1 MNMRLLDEKRIE
13 NDPDEV
19 RHRHK
24 NTQKTHRNNK
34 RVQRNVL
41 RNIFGPNL
49 IPPASEMRPGYL
61 KRTREKTSQELRL

>member
-19 RHRHK
+19 RHRHT

-41 RNIFGPNL
+41 RNIFGAKLN
-49 IPPASEMRPGYL
+49 S
-61 KRTREKTSQELRL
+61 TR